1 MALKTNFRTFL
12 QLMVRGFGSYWKSI
26 ALMVGIGFIS
36 GLFESI
42 GVNAI
47 IPLFS
52 FLTTPGGAGATED
65 TISKAIHGLFTAVGV
80 SFSLKN
86 LLVLIVVLFALR
98 AVALLAATLVKIRI
112 TTEYEFKTRE
122 SLLKTFL
129 HSRWSY
135 LLKERLGHLET
146 IVMTNIRNSSLVLEH
161 FSAMVIICA
170 NLVIYLLVA
179 VSISFQITMFT
190 LISGIVLFFL
200 LKPLLGSTRKF
211 SQEIESANK
220 KIAHFLNE
228 NILGLK
234 TVKTMSVAPAIEDI
248 GKTYFTDLRDRTV
261 RIATL
266 RSVGDVFIQPIGV
279 VFICIVFIFSYK
291 ATNFQVGTFAA
302 VIYLIQRI
310 FIYFQ
315 QFQGSLRMIV
325 EYAPFLQT
333 ILDVQDEARN
343 QEEEDTG
350 TMSFSFQNDLR
361 FNHVGFGY
369 GSRASV
375 LSDCNFVVKKGE
387 VVGLIGPSGAGKT
400 TIVDLIL
407 RLFNPQ
413 SGQILMDGKEIAET
427 NLKSWR
433 RSIGYV
439 SQDIFLIN
447 DTLEKNISF
456 YDPSVT
462 KEEMIAAAK
471 KANIHEFIMSL
482 PEGYQTHI
490 GERGTLLSAGQRQRV
505 IIARVLA
512 RRPQL
517 LVLDEATSALDNESE
532 RQIQTVIEGL
542 RGEITVLIIAH
553 RLSTVMGADKIMAVS
568 EGRIIEEGKP
578 KELLE
583 RPDSYLHRV
592 YHQA

>member
-1 MALKTNFRTFL
+1 MASKTNFRAFI
-12 QLMVRGFGSYWKSI
+12 QLMIRGFGSYWKSI
-26 ALMVGIGFIS
+26 ALMVGIGFIG

-47 IPLFS
+47 VPLFS
-52 FLTTPGGAGATED
+52 FLTNPTASGVTED
-65 TISKAIHGLFTAVGV
+65 TITKAIHGLFTAVGV
-80 SFSLKN
+80 TFSLKN
-86 LLVLIVVLFALR
+86 LLVLIVVLFVFR
-98 AVALLAATLVKIRI
+98 AMALLVATLVKIRI
-112 TTEYEFKTRE
+112 TTDYECETRE

-146 IVMTNIRNSSLVLEH
+146 IVMTNVRNSSLVLEH

-179 VSISFQITMFT
+179 VSISFQITLFT
-190 LISGIVLFFL
+190 LMTGFVLFFL
-200 LKPLLGSTRKF
+200 FKPLLGSTRKF
-211 SQEIESANK
+211 SQEIETSNK
-220 KIAHFLNE
+220 NIAHFLNE

-234 TVKTMSVAPAIEDI
+234 TVKTMSVAPAIEGI
-248 GKTYFTDLRDRTV
+248 GKSYFSDLRARTV

-266 RSVGDVFIQPIGV
+266 RSLGDVFIQPIGV
-279 VFICIVFIFSYK
+279 LFICVVFIFSYK
-291 ATNFQVGTFAA
+291 ATNFQIGTFAA

-315 QFQGSLRMIV
+315 QFQGSLRMII
-325 EYAPFLQT
+325 EYSPFLQT
-333 ILDVQDEARN
+333 ILSAQAEARH
-343 QEEEDTG
+343 QEEEDAG
-350 TMSFSFQNDLR
+350 VLPFSFQNELR
-361 FNHVGFGY
+361 FQHVGFGY

-375 LSDCNFVVKKGE
+375 LGDCDFTVKKGQ
-387 VVGLIGPSGAGKT
+387 VIGLIGPSGAGKT

-407 RLFNPQ
+407 RLFSPQ
-413 SGQILMDGKEIAET
+413 SGQILLDGKDIAAT

-447 DTLEKNISF
+447 DTLEKNITF

-462 KEEMIAAAK
+462 KEEMILAAK

-482 PEGYQTHI
+482 PEGYRTHI
-490 GERGTLLSAGQRQRV
+490 GERGTLLSGGQRQRV

-517 LVLDEATSALDNESE
+517 LILDEATSALDNESE
-532 RQIQTVIEGL
+532 RQIQAVIEGL

-568 EGRIIEEGKP
+568 EGRIIEDGKP
-578 KELLE
+578 NELLA